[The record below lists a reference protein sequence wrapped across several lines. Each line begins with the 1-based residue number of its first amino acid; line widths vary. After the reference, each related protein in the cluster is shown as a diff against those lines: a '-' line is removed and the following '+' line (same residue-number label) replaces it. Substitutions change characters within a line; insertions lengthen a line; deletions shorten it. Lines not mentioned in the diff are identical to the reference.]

1 VDAERLTLGVGAG
14 FALAPAMIQRFQ
26 SLTKNR
32 FRFSEGKVLVD
43 LPRAQPPQR
52 PEELWMPLLRNL
64 LEAL

>member
-1 VDAERLTLGVGAG
+1 
-14 FALAPAMIQRFQ
+14 MIPRFQ

-43 LPRAQPPQR
+43 LPRAQPPAQ
-52 PEELWMPLLRNL
+52 PEDLWMPLLRSL